1 MLLDLPLAPGGFT
14 GFTQTPA
21 ATVLSAGALGLGYGN
36 SVAGARDPHGHS
48 FVLGLGLPAGPIG
61 GLEVVGRV
69 AANDLNCRMF
79 SGECP
84 QNRGG
89 LRDLSAGAKF
99 ASQPFGER
107 WPSFAVGVTDYG
119 GAATNFRQT
128 YGVASQQLGALTASI
143 GAAKAQSTSSPINGA
158 FGSIAWR
165 PSSWLHAFVEHDSRA
180 PHIGVRWIAS
190 EPWLPP
196 GWQTHATITTRM
208 TSGEQSGVT
217 DPRTTFSFGLQV
229 PLDFSGT
236 NSRFGIVPQQ
246 PLPSG
251 AASEAYVAPV
261 QPGVAPPP
269 PAALAALDAIREIPA
284 KDRLAGKISR
294 AALQNG
300 LRSIWVGFA
309 PPTRGDSSGLVAL
322 RFDAGDWAWSDVDAI
337 GAALGVLAK
346 AELGDRPY
354 RVILTKLGIP
364 VIALEGESRCL
375 IQAINPSTSSATAQR
390 NDCPD
395 RLFRSSTR
403 RVAEFQRDIEWVVED
418 AASLL
423 RNPRFSLFPSIVAT
437 TATEYGLYDAST
449 AASTKLELPL
459 WRGGAIEVRHDT
471 LVARSQDFD
480 PGGIYG
486 PYRLRSGV
494 ARAMVHQYQPLSETV
509 WGRVGFG
516 RVNRE
521 FDGGDAELRW
531 APGDGRHRGILRF
544 GQFSKPASIDSPQLK
559 AQPRLASWRWSA
571 IPGKWDLEATA
582 GEFFN
587 RDRGWQMLTKHW
599 FGDTLFGFYLRKTQ
613 KPEEPSY
620 SMAGIVFEFPLTPQ
634 RDLRVGNV
642 ALRGTPRFGYGV
654 ETVVGGDTN
663 PVLFGY
669 GVFLPN
675 GMGLNDVIFDRDRLE
690 PVNLERQRA
699 RLLTAARKVIAITD

>member
-1 MLLDLPLAPGGFT
+1 MFLDLPLAPGGFT
-14 GFTQTPA
+14 GFTQTPS
-21 ATVLSAGALGLGYGN
+21 ATVLQAGTLGVGYGN
-36 SVAGARDPHGHS
+36 SVAGSKDPRGHS
-48 FVLGLGLPAGPIG
+48 FVVGLGLDTGSVG

-84 QNRGG
+84 PNRGG

-99 ASQPFGER
+99 ATQPFGENL
-107 WPSFAVGVTDYG
+107 PSFAIGVTDFG

-128 YGVASQQLGALTASI
+128 YGVVSQDLGTFTASLGAAR
-143 GAAKAQSTSSPINGA
+143 AQSPSSPIDGP
-158 FGSIAWR
+158 FGSVSWR
-165 PSSWLHAFVEHDSRA
+165 PTNWFQAFVEHDSRA
-180 PHIGVRWIAS
+180 PFLGLRWIS
-190 EPWLPP
+190 TERWLPS
-196 GWQTHATITTRM
+196 GWQTHATVTTRFA
-208 TSGEQSGVT
+208 SREQPGVP
-217 DPRTTFSFGLQV
+217 DQRTTFSFGLQV
-229 PLDFSGT
+229 PLDFSGA
-236 NSRFGIVPQQ
+236 NPRLGIVPQ
-246 PLPSG
+246 
-251 AASEAYVAPV
+251 
-261 QPGVAPPP
+261 PP
-269 PAALAALDAIREIPA
+269 PAVANTANYAPTALPTAHSILPEKSVAPDVTRERTT
-284 KDRLAGKISR
+284 KERLASKIARS
-294 AALQNG
+294 ALQNG
-300 LRSIWVGFA
+300 LRSIWVGFNS
-309 PPTRGDSSGLVAL
+309 PTRDVSSGIVTL
-322 RFDAGDWAWSDVDAI
+322 RFDAGDWAWSDIDAI
-337 GAALGVLAK
+337 GAALGVLAR
-346 AELGDRPY
+346 AEVGDRPY
-354 RVILTKLGIP
+354 RVILTKFGLP
-364 VIALEGESRCL
+364 VIALEGETRCL
-375 IQAINPSTSSATAQR
+375 VQAISTSPNFSNVQR

-403 RVAEFQRDIEWVVED
+403 RVAELQRDVEWVVED
-418 AASLL
+418 SASLL

-459 WRGGAIEVRHDT
+459 WTGGAIEVRHDT

-480 PGGIYG
+480 PGSIYG

-494 ARAMVHQYQPLSETV
+494 ARAMFHQYQPLSDTV
-509 WGRVGFG
+509 WGRVGVG
-516 RVNRE
+516 RVNRD

-531 APGDGRHRGILRF
+531 APGDGRHRGILRL
-544 GQFSKPASIDSPQLK
+544 GQFVKPANLDSPQLK

-571 IPGKWDLEATA
+571 VPGKWDLEGTA

-599 FGDTLFGFYLRKTQ
+599 FGDTLFGFYLRKTK
-613 KPEEPSY
+613 KPDEPSY
-620 SMAGIVFEFPLTPQ
+620 SMAGVLFEFPLTPQ
-634 RDLRVGNV
+634 RDFRVGDV

-690 PVNLERQRA
+690 PINLERQRA
-699 RLLTAARKVIAITD
+699 RLLIAARKVIAITE